1 MGKLKDR
8 VKNIIK
14 NNNILIS
21 GTLVYKLCKWV
32 VASSIGL
39 IAIPIACLAIIVTL
53 YTGLFK
59 GDIKKDKDSM
69 LRIETYYNSF
79 HYQKQIK
86 EDTLTISTLDIE
98 NNKRFSTIEITENKT
113 QYTHILVIDRTG
125 STENEPL
132 NDKLTTFYGYVK
144 NSFLPNI
151 DVDKIEKKNG
161 NKKLSIKHLLSLR
174 YYQELRNK
182 VWDESNYNNT
192 KKIIP
197 VYFDG
202 EKFTY
207 PLDKRYEITKEFKPE
222 YYSTTNKDSV
232 RDFIETRTLNDKLI
246 LTGYHESDFT
256 LLLKEIQKLCSY
268 FKDDT
273 VILTVISD
281 FLHDKKEVNIGE
293 SSIENFKKETSNI
306 FQYNLIYCPPA
317 NLIKREKSKK
327 LISLLEKHIKGFD
340 NIVTI
345 DLMDYNN
352 QNLENDLINVFD
364 KKISGC
370 LSPIQ
375 VNDKD
380 IHFYYPR
387 YNIQGLDMAKAEIHI
402 KNNGKNF
409 SWRIASPIDEDKE
422 YLCSYSVNENK
433 INKKTFALNKHCD
446 DLNAKDSILF
456 IEMRYNPK
464 IESNNYRLEI
474 YQDGGNSVA
483 YPIKL
488 LEYMSSDVVIK
499 YGINLLNILCLFI
512 IIIVLSGSFLLS
524 RFIYIK
530 KDKIK
535 TSFTFCGIIVELL
548 IIIGLLSWLIGF
560 VLWAWKRYVWLIIT
574 NIITILC
581 GLWLLFIRGYVI
593 YVYKKSKKSTT
604 NETSMIGTP
613 PTGAE
618 TSA

>member
-1 MGKLKDR
+1 MSKLKDK
-8 VKNIIK
+8 VKNII
-14 NNNILIS
+14 NNILIS
-21 GTLVYKLCKWV
+21 DTLVYRLCKWV

-59 GDIKKDKDSM
+59 GDIKKDKES
-69 LRIETYYNSF
+69 LFRIETYYNSF

-86 EDTLTISTLDIE
+86 EDSLAISNLDIE
-98 NNKRFSTIEITENKT
+98 TNKRFSSIEITENKT

-132 NDKLTTFYGYVK
+132 NDKLTNFYGHVK
-144 NSFLPNI
+144 NCLLPNI
-151 DVDKIEKKNG
+151 EVDKIEKKFG

-174 YYQELRNK
+174 YYRELRNK

-202 EKFTY
+202 EEFTY
-207 PLDKRYEITKEFKPE
+207 PLNKRYEITNEFNPE

-232 RDFIETRTLNDKLI
+232 RDFIESRTLDDVIISTRN
-246 LTGYHESDFT
+246 HESDFS
-256 LLLKEIQKLCSY
+256 LLLKEIQQICSK
-268 FKDDT
+268 FREDT
-273 VILTVISD
+273 IILTVISD
-281 FLHDKKEVNIGE
+281 FLHDKKGVNIEE
-293 SSIENFKKETSNI
+293 SSIENFKKETGNI
-306 FQYNLIYCPPA
+306 FQYNLIYCPPT
-317 NLIKREKSKK
+317 NLSKREKSKS
-327 LISLLEKHIKGFD
+327 LINLLEKHIKGFD

-352 QNLENDLINVFD
+352 QSLENDLINVFD
-364 KKISGC
+364 KKISDC
-370 LSPIQ
+370 LSPMQI
-375 VNDKD
+375 NDKD

-387 YNIQGLDMAKAEIHI
+387 YNIQGLDMAKAEIRI

-433 INKKTFALNKHCD
+433 INKKTFALNKHRD
-446 DLNAKDSILF
+446 NLNAKDSILF

-464 IESNNYRLEI
+464 IESNKYRLEI

-499 YGINLLNILCLFI
+499 LGMNLLNILCFFI

-530 KDKIK
+530 RDNIKIP
-535 TSFTFCGIIVELL
+535 FTFWCIIVELL
-548 IIIGLLSWLIGF
+548 IIVGLLGWLIGV
-560 VLWAWKRYVWLIIT
+560 VLWGWERYVWLIIT
-574 NIITILC
+574 NIVTILC
-581 GLWLLFIRGYVI
+581 GLWLLFVRGYVI
-593 YVYKKSKKSTT
+593 HVYRKSKRTT
-604 NETSMIGTP
+604 NRGGNIIEQSK
-613 PTGAE
+613 
-618 TSA
+618 